1 MVYFKHFKFKI
12 HLCCSPIV
20 IFSKQISIYLEAEEY
35 LPMKITHSDEI
46 IKLIMYT
53 AFKKSSHLSGNLE
66 ILGLIRLF
74 IVLKERPETTHVNM
88 DVPTVCFCQ

>member
-1 MVYFKHFKFKI
+1 MKWFTSNISNFKI

-53 AFKKSSHLSGNLE
+53 AFNKSKSPFWKLRDTWS
-66 ILGLIRLF
+66 
-74 IVLKERPETTHVNM
+74 
-88 DVPTVCFCQ
+88 D